1 MRSIKSLLLV
11 RFASLASIFAV
22 AHAAHAEGVYSK
34 AHAAQMFKISVSD
47 WNANVMAV
55 QGLGNST
62 DGYGI
67 AIQTPDGYLIVR
79 PNSSAPAKPEFLSV
93 TLGFP
98 PAQAQYL
105 TEEMLQEVV
114 NISMK

>member
-1 MRSIKSLLLV
+1 MQK
-11 RFASLASIFAV
+11 
-22 AHAAHAEGVYSK
+22 VYSK

-79 PNSSAPAKPEFLSV
+79 PNYSASAKPEFLSV
-93 TLGFP
+93 TIGIS